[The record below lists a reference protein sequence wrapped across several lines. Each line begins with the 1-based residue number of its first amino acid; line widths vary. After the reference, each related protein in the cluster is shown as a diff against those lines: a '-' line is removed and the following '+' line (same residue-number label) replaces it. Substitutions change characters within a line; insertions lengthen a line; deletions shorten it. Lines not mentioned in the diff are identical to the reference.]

1 LRRSRKT
8 EGVAVAVA
16 LDAVCASLRD
26 RVEIVEVAR
35 ELGEALEEL
44 AHALWAADLRIA
56 LAGEV
61 DERQAQQVAGAFVDE
76 NLHGVF
82 EGADMA
88 FEPGAVVCP
97 VGEAFNV
104 FGISD
109 PAHHHLQPA
118 AHEFA

>member
-1 LRRSRKT
+1 M
-8 EGVAVAVA
+8 EGVAVTFATH
-16 LDAVCASLRD
+16 AVCASLRE
-26 RVEIVEVAR
+26 RVEVVEVAR
-35 ELGEALEEL
+35 QLGEALEEL
-44 AHALWAADLRIA
+44 AHALRVADLRIA

-88 FEPGAVVCP
+88 FKFRAVVCP
-97 VGEAFNV
+97 VSEAFNV
-104 FGISD
+104 FGIGN